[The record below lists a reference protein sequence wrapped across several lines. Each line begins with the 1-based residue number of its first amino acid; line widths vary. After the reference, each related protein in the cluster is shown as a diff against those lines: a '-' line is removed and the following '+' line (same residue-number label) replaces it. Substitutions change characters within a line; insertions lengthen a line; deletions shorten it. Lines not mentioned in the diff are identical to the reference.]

1 MSTGPTP
8 TLPEAA
14 AQTYVGE
21 RAVGDNQ
28 QAPLPS
34 QLIDVRNAEP
44 VNEAPQQAATEPG
57 SGTTVPATEES
68 SGKLPFK
75 KQVEAWAHVH
85 HGTVTRNMD
94 EKHHFQKVLAG
105 EKPPPEH

>member
-8 TLPEAA
+8 ALPEAA
-14 AQTYVGE
+14 AQTFTTE
-21 RAVGDNQ
+21 NR

-34 QLIDVRNAEP
+34 QIVDVRNAEP

-57 SGTTVPATEES
+57 SGTTVPSTEDS

-75 KQVEAWAHVH
+75 QQVEAWAHIH

-94 EKHHFQKVLAG
+94 EKHHFQQVLAR
-105 EKPPPEH
+105 EKPPPER